1 MKPGMHSLRKNLSLP
16 LAMLLLLFALCSCS
30 STNRGD
36 TTQPPAG
43 GRVIRGAGAT
53 FPSLLYK
60 KWFGIYQSQ
69 HPETGITYDA
79 VGSEEGIK
87 RFIGKDVDEGK
98 VVDFGA
104 SDAAMTDQQINQV
117 PGGVLMIPA
126 TASSVVL
133 VYNLPGFDGD
143 LKLSREAYA
152 GIFSGE
158 IQNWNDSRIAATNP
172 QGHLPD
178 LTIARVVRQEGSGTT
193 FVFTSHLSAID
204 ESWRNRY
211 GAATNIDW
219 PGNPMR
225 AKGNEG
231 VAARVQQSIGA
242 IGYVG
247 YEFGRK
253 LGLKMAL
260 LENKSGNF
268 VRPSQ
273 ASGAAAL
280 SEARLPQNLRVFV
293 PDPSGPDTYPLV
305 TFSWILLR
313 RNYEDAAKGNAIRDL
328 VRWCLQDGQ
337 QYAGELGYIPL
348 PSDVTERDLQAL
360 SAVNSGL

>member
-1 MKPGMHSLRKNLSLP
+1 MHGLAKNPALP
-16 LAMLLLLFALCSCS
+16 LAMLFFLAFCSCS
-30 STNRGD
+30 STNRGE
-36 TTQPPAG
+36 TTPQPPARG
-43 GRVIRGAGAT
+43 QVIRGAGAT

-60 KWFGIYQSQ
+60 KWFGIYQGQ
-69 HPETGITYDA
+69 HPETVITYNA

-87 RFIGKDVDEGK
+87 RFIGKDVEEAK
-98 VVDFGA
+98 AVDFGA

-133 VYNLPGFDGD
+133 VYNLPDFDGD

-172 QGHLPD
+172 QAKLPD
-178 LTIARVVRQEGSGTT
+178 LSIARVVRQEGSGTT
-193 FVFTSHLSAID
+193 YAFTTHLSAID

-211 GAATNIDW
+211 GAATVIDW

-225 AKGNEG
+225 AVGNER
-231 VAARVQQSIGA
+231 VAGRVQPSIGA

-247 YEFGRK
+247 YEFARK
-253 LGLKMAL
+253 LGLKMAI

-268 VRPSQ
+268 VGPSLD
-273 ASGAAAL
+273 SGAAAL
-280 SEARLPQNLRVFV
+280 SEARLPQNLRAFV
-293 PDPSGPDTYPLV
+293 PDPSGPDAYPIV

-313 RNYEDAAKGNAIRDL
+313 RDYADSAKGNAIREL
-328 VRWCLQDGQ
+328 VRWCLRDGQ
-337 QYAGELGYIPL
+337 QYAAELGYIPL
-348 PSDVTERDLQAL
+348 PADVTERDLQAL
-360 SAVNSGL
+360 SAINSGL